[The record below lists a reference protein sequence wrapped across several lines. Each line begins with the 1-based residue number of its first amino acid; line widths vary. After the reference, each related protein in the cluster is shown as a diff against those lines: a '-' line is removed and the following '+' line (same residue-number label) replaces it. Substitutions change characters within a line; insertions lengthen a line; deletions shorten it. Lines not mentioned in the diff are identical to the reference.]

1 MKRHLLR
8 DYHIPAL
15 CLAVLL
21 VTDATM
27 ANVLEEVI
35 VTAQKRQTNLQKTAL
50 SVSALSGDEL
60 TNRQITDI
68 SGVALAVPNMN
79 FGQTTGNARIAVR
92 GIGFDNISVGNEGRV
107 AFHVDGVYVSRPAA
121 ALGNMFDL
129 ERVEVVRGPQ
139 GILYG
144 RNATAGAVNVIT
156 REPDNELNGY
166 ISGSAGN
173 YNTFSFE
180 GAAGGAF
187 SDIVSARVA
196 FNVVERDGYGDNIT
210 NGSEVDDQSTRNFR
224 GAFNFDFSED
234 FQVTIRGDYMTQ
246 DDSAYGF
253 RYIGQ
258 GSLPDTSVGW
268 PGVVPTGLRLGGIVT
283 GDRRDSARDFGPEND
298 REFGGVSIEANLTVG
313 NIDFVSISSYRR
325 SDWKI
330 ITDLDGTSSPLTLYD
345 QFEESDQYSEE
356 FRASQETSWGGWMAG
371 VYYFHEKIFGG
382 SRVPLDRIAF
392 PPFRATTFSG
402 LQQGVSLAGK
412 IDTTAWAIFGNVH
425 LDITDELTLRLGVR
439 YSDEDKEID
448 EQHSGLLFFTPYP
461 PLPDPFEPGLGIRR
475 QDKTNWTAV
484 TPLVTL
490 EYEAA
495 ENIFLFAGYSE
506 GFKSGGYN
514 LGNIQPAFD
523 PEEIEQYEV
532 GIRSDWNNGSVRAN
546 ITGFYYDYTDL
557 QVSKVNGPVITIENA
572 AVAELYGADL
582 EILAQVSEDLRLE
595 LTAGFLHTKFKEYT
609 SFDPARP
616 AVIFGEFDL
625 AGNELTQAPSYTV
638 NMGIEYRIPLSPG
651 VITLRGEGRFVDRVW
666 QSAFNLEHMSQPSYE
681 WFNASLRYDT
691 GDGKWS
697 ATAYVRN
704 IGDEEVVSASLVSS
718 GLVGFPINGSF
729 EPPRTYGVTLRRNF

>member
-1 MKRHLLR
+1 MKKHLYWNCRMPFL
-8 DYHIPAL
+8 A
-15 CLAVLL
+15 LAVLL
-21 VTDATM
+21 ITDVSGAD
-27 ANVLEEVI
+27 VLEEVI
-35 VTAQKRQTNLQKTAL
+35 VTAQKRQTNLQKTAM

-60 TNRQITDI
+60 SNRQITDI
-68 SGVALAVPNMN
+68 SGVVLAMPNMN

-144 RNATAGAVNVIT
+144 RNATAGAVSLIT
-156 REPDNELNGY
+156 RAPGEELSGY
-166 ISGSAGN
+166 LSGSVGN
-173 YNTFSFE
+173 YNAFSFE
-180 GAAGGAF
+180 GAAGGAV

-210 NGSEVDDQSTRNFR
+210 NGREVDDQSSQNFR
-224 GAFNFDFSED
+224 GVFNMDFSES
-234 FQVTIRGDYMTQ
+234 FNVTVRGDYMNQ

-253 RYIGQ
+253 RYIGR
-258 GSLPDTSVGW
+258 GSLPDASVGW
-268 PGVVPTGLRLGGIVT
+268 PGAAPAGLRVGGVVAE
-283 GDRRDSARDFGPEND
+283 DRRDSARDIGPEND
-298 REFGGVSIEANLTVG
+298 REFGGVSVEANLTVG

-325 SDWKI
+325 SDWTI
-330 ITDLDGTSSPLTLYD
+330 ITDLDGTSSPLTVYD

-356 FRASQETSWGGWMAG
+356 FRASQDTSWGGWMAG

-382 SRVPLDRIAF
+382 SRVPLDRLAV
-392 PPFRATTFSG
+392 PPLMAPTFSG
-402 LQQGVSLAGK
+402 LQQGVSLVGK
-412 IDTTAWAIFGNVH
+412 IDTTAWALFGS
-425 LDITDELTLRLGVR
+425 LDFDVTEVLTLRLGVR

-448 EQHSGLLFFTPYP
+448 EQNSGLLLFRPYP
-461 PLPDPFEPGLGIRR
+461 PLPDPFEPGLGTRR
-475 QDKTNWTAV
+475 QDKTNWTNV
-484 TPLVTL
+484 SPMVTL
-490 EYEAA
+490 EYEAT
-495 ENIFLFAGYSE
+495 ENVFVFAGYSE

-523 PEEIEQYEV
+523 QEQIKQYQV
-532 GIRSDWNNGSVRAN
+532 GLRSDWNNGSLRAN

-557 QVSKVNGPVITIENA
+557 QVSKVNGPVVTIENA
-572 AVAELYGADL
+572 AAAELYGADVEL
-582 EILAQVSEDLRLE
+582 LAQVSERLRLE
-595 LTAGFLHTKFKEYT
+595 LTAGLLHAEFEEYT

-616 AVIFGEFDL
+616 AAFFGEFDL
-625 AGNELTQAPSYTV
+625 AGNDLTQAPSYTV
-638 NMGIEYRIPLSPG
+638 NAGVEYRLPIHPG
-651 VITLRGEGRFVDRVW
+651 VITVRAEGRFVDKVW
-666 QSAFNLEHMSQPSYE
+666 HSAFNLEHMSQPSYE

-704 IGDEEVVSASLVSS
+704 IGNEEVVSAALVSS
-718 GLVGFPINGSF
+718 GLVGFPVNGAF
-729 EPPRTYGVTLRRNF
+729 EPPRTYGITIRRNF